1 MSLRGLNMDR
11 TPRIK
16 TIAAWRL
23 TGAALVMLGLVS
35 GCSDADLGVPQ
46 SDARTADAAP
56 QGDAPADS
64 RPEFRSCTGGTMPGD
79 LPTVQ
84 WTRLSNRLITLAT
97 PWHSA
102 QDILTTPNA
111 QVLLAAKF
119 SYGSISKD
127 LEGERIEVWMDDCAG
142 GYTRLGERVTDS
154 DGRIAFPL
162 AAGNVPAI
170 GEYGLYFRVMGDN
183 SATFA
188 ILRVYPRNTR
198 FIVFDIDAT
207 LTTSDTE
214 LVGQV
219 ISEILD
225 NNVVPEAREGAMDIT
240 ALRHENHA
248 YELLYLTGRPY
259 LLTGITRQWLDD
271 LGFPRGTVRLT
282 DSVASSWPSEGE
294 VGQYKADYLRT
305 VVIGQGFTL
314 PAAYGNATT
323 DIYAYEQAGID
334 KQRTYIL
341 GEHGGELLTVA
352 LGEDYLDHIE
362 AVRDEPAAEQP
373 FRRTW

>member
-1 MSLRGLNMDR
+1 M
-11 TPRIK
+11 
-16 TIAAWRL
+16 IAGWRL
-23 TGAALVMLGLVS
+23 TGAALVMLMLVS
-35 GCSDADLGVPQ
+35 GCSDTGAGVPEA
-46 SDARTADAAP
+46 DARTTDAAP
-56 QGDAPADS
+56 QSDGPAGGL
-64 RPEFRSCTGGTMPGD
+64 PEFRSCLDGTMPSD
-79 LPTVQ
+79 LPTVD
-84 WTRLSNRLITLAT
+84 WTRLSNELITLAT

-142 GYTRLGERVTDS
+142 GYTRVGERVTDS

-162 AAGNVPAI
+162 AAGAVPEI
-170 GEYGLYFRVMGDN
+170 GEYGVYFRVMGDN
-183 SATFA
+183 SASSAT
-188 ILRVYPRNTR
+188 LRIYPRNTR

-219 ISEILD
+219 VSEILD
-225 NNVVPEAREGAMDIT
+225 NNVVPEAREGATDIT
-240 ALRHENHA
+240 ALRHGDHG
-248 YELLYLTGRPY
+248 YELVYLTGRPY

-282 DSVASSWPSEGE
+282 DSVASAWPSEGE
-294 VGQYKADYLRT
+294 VGQYKTEFLRT
-305 VVIGQGFTL
+305 AVLGQGFTL
-314 PAAYGNATT
+314 DAAYGNATT
-323 DIYAYEQAGID
+323 DIYAYEQAEID

-341 GEHGGELLTVA
+341 GEHGGELFTVA

-362 AVRDEPAAEQP
+362 VVRDEPAAEQP